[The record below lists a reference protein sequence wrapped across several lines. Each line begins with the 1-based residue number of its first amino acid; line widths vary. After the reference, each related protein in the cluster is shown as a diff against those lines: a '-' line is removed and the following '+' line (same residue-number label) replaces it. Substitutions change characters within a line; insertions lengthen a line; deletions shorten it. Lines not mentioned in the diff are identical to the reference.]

1 MKVQKIWWDQPSLV
15 DHPAASEAAP
25 AAIWR
30 PSSDVSLRAGQAFNF
45 IVSAGQWARLIVEQ
59 RLDGEY
65 VTLLSKPL
73 VAVATTAATKAR
85 VDRSV
90 SENLT

>member
-1 MKVQKIWWDQPSLV
+1 MITQQHQKQHQQRSGAPPQMSPSG
-15 DHPAASEAAP
+15 PAK
-25 AAIWR
+25 R
-30 PSSDVSLRAGQAFNF
+30 LNF
-45 IVSAGQWARLIVEQ
+45 IVSAGQWARLTVEQ

-85 VDRSV
+85 DDRSV